1 MKELIDGYRMLYE
14 TANIPNGYR
23 YKGKRVAFCELSH
36 F

>member
-1 MKELIDGYRMLYE
+1 MKELMDGYRMLYE

-23 YKGKRVAFCELSH
+23 HKGKRVAFCELSH